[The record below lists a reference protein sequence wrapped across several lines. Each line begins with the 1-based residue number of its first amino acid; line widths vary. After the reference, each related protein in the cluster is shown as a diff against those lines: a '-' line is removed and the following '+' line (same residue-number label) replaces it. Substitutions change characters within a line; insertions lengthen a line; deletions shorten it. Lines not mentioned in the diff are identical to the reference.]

1 MEINS
6 PLQAHEGTHGAT
18 HEGAHGS
25 PQSARQ
31 DGTFVLPVVQEE
43 VHVGVRQVDS
53 GCGVRIHKTVSEQ
66 AYHIDETLLRD
77 AVSVRRV
84 PVDKIVSL
92 AEAPVAR
99 QEGDTWIVPIL
110 EEILVVEKRLRIK
123 EEVHIQRSAQ
133 AEPYSETV
141 MLRSEHIAV
150 ERFEDSTQPQVNP
163 TNGGTHHATHTRS
176 GI

>member
-6 PLQAHEGTHGAT
+6 PLH
-18 HEGAHGS
+18 AHGGT
-25 PQSARQ
+25 P
-31 DGTFVLPVVQEE
+31 DGTDDSTFVLPVVQED
-43 VHVGVRQVDS
+43 VHVGVRQVDT
-53 GCGVRIHKTVSEQ
+53 GRGVRIHKTVSEQ
-66 AYHIDETLLRD
+66 ARHIDETLLRD

-92 AEAPVAR
+92 SEAPVAR

-123 EEVHIQRSAQ
+123 EEVHIQRTAQ

-141 MLRSEHIAV
+141 ILRSEHVAV
-150 ERFEDSTQPQVNP
+150 ERIEDSPETQVNP
-163 TNGGTHHATHTRS
+163 THGGTHHATHTRS